1 LQPHSEHLVTTA
13 FRQVIRSLARAPLFT
28 TAAALT
34 LGLGIG
40 ANAAAF
46 SVIDAV
52 LLRPLPYGNADR
64 LVVLRHS
71 LIGIGIPDAGLSL
84 GTFYHYRHTSRTLA
98 SIAAYT
104 LLSVNLADVNGTA
117 EAERVSDADVSANLT
132 TTLGVSPA
140 RGRGFVPADERPN
153 SRVVLISDDLWR
165 RRYGGDE
172 NILNRDA
179 RINGETYRIIGVM
192 PPGFHSP
199 APTTSIWRPIHLD
212 SVTPHAGSFSLGA
225 IARLA
230 PGASPGAAQA
240 ELNKLLPRLPE
251 SFPDLFPTLPTA
263 QLLAQSKAAAIV
275 RPMRDAVV
283 GDFARAL
290 WVVAATVGL
299 LLVVTCAN
307 VANLLL
313 VRAQGRAHELA
324 VRSALGASRG
334 QLVGRFF
341 GEAAVLAAAGALLG
355 VAFAIAATSMLV
367 RYGPT
372 NFPRLAAIHV
382 DAATVIFTIL
392 IAGVVTFA
400 CGAFPA
406 LRFQSARLSA
416 FLREGGRSATGG
428 RARHRAQRTLI
439 VVQVA
444 LAVVLLAGSGLLVR
458 TVRHL
463 SEVRPG
469 FDPEGTL
476 AFSVS
481 LPHAQYARAGD
492 VARFYDEALRR
503 LSALPGVVDAGI
515 VSRLPL
521 SGPEALAPVFVEHA
535 PPPPN
540 TLPPVY
546 PFTMASA
553 GYFRAMHI
561 ALLAGRLFTDASD
574 PTDANAV
581 IVSRALAEKYWHDP
595 TGRAAIGQR
604 VRVLANRWSPI
615 VGVVESVRDT
625 SLEAAAVGQAYLPLS
640 IAASTVPDSIAPF
653 TPPVASF
660 VLRTRGD
667 PAALS
672 ASARRE
678 IRSMDAS
685 VPVYD
690 LEPLTGALTRATAR
704 TRFVLLTLAAA
715 AAITL
720 VLGAIGLYGVI
731 AYVVSLR
738 TRELGLRLA
747 LGAAPLGVLGL
758 VLREGMLLA
767 LIGVAAGLATFAGV
781 ARFLAGFLFGVGP
794 ADPLT
799 LSVVACTLLAVAGVA
814 SAVPAWRASRID
826 PLDALRAE

>member
-1 LQPHSEHLVTTA
+1 MMTA
-13 FRQVIRSLARAPLFT
+13 FRQVIRSLTRVPLFT
-28 TAAALT
+28 TAAVLT

-52 LLRPLPYGNADR
+52 LLRPLPYANADR

-104 LLSVNLADVNGTA
+104 LASVNLADVNGTA
-117 EAERVSDADVSANLT
+117 EAERVSDADVSANMT

-140 RGRGFVPADERPN
+140 LGRGFVPADEQPN
-153 SRVVLISDDLWR
+153 SRVVLISDDLWH
-165 RRYGGDE
+165 RRYGGDK

-199 APTTSIWRPIHLD
+199 AATTALWRPIHLD
-212 SVTPHAGSFSLGA
+212 SLTPHAGSFNLGG

-230 PGASPGAAQA
+230 PGSTPEDAQA

-251 SFPDLFPTLPTA
+251 SFPDLFPTLPTT

-324 VRSALGASRG
+324 VRSALGANRG
-334 QLVGRFF
+334 RLVGRFF
-341 GEAAVLAAAGALLG
+341 GEAAVLAAAGAVLG
-355 VAFAIAATSMLV
+355 VAFAIGATSMLV

-372 NFPRLAAIHV
+372 NFPRLAAVHV
-382 DAATVIFTIL
+382 DAATVAFTVL

-406 LRFQSARLSA
+406 LRFQSTRLSA

-428 RARHRAQRTLI
+428 RARHRAQRALI

-444 LAVVLLAGSGLLVR
+444 FAVVLLAGSGLLVR

-463 SEVRPG
+463 SEVHPG

-476 AFSVS
+476 AFTVS

-503 LSALPGVVDAGI
+503 LSAIPGVVDAGI

-521 SGPEALAPVFVEHA
+521 SGPEPLAPIFVEHA
-535 PPPPN
+535 PPAPN

-546 PFTMASA
+546 PFTMVSA

-574 PTDANAV
+574 PTDASSV
-581 IVSRALAEKYWHDP
+581 IVSRAFAEKYWHDP

-615 VGVVESVRDT
+615 IGVVESVRDT
-625 SLEAAAVGQAYLPLS
+625 SLEAAAIGQAYLPLS
-640 IAASTVPDSIAPF
+640 ISDQSVPDSLAPF

-660 VLRTRGD
+660 VLRTRGN

-672 ASARRE
+672 ASVRHE

-690 LEPLTGALTRATAR
+690 LEPLTGAVARATAR

-715 AAITL
+715 ATITL

-731 AYVVSLR
+731 AYVVSMR

-767 LIGVAAGLATFAGV
+767 LIGVVAGLATFAGV

-799 LSVVACTLLAVAGVA
+799 MSVVACTLLAVAGGA

>member
-1 LQPHSEHLVTTA
+1 MAA

-28 TAAALT
+28 TAAVLT
-34 LGLGIG
+34 LGMGIG

-140 RGRGFVPADERPN
+140 RGRAFVPADEQPT

-165 RRYGGDE
+165 RRYGGNK

-199 APTTSIWRPIHLD
+199 AVTTEIWRPIHLD
-212 SVTPHAGSFSLGA
+212 SLTAHAGSFNLGG
-225 IARLA
+225 IARLG
-230 PGASPGAAQA
+230 PGVTPEAAQA

-341 GEAAVLAAAGALLG
+341 AEAAVLAAAGASLG
-355 VAFAIAATSMLV
+355 VAFAIGATSLLV

-372 NFPRLAAIHV
+372 NFPRLAAVHV
-382 DAATVIFTIL
+382 DAVTVAFTVL
-392 IAGVVTFA
+392 IAGIVTFA

-428 RARHRAQRTLI
+428 RARHRAQRALI

-444 LAVVLLAGSGLLVR
+444 FAVVLLAGSGLLVR

-476 AFSVS
+476 AFAVS
-481 LPHAQYARAGD
+481 LPRAQYARAGD

-503 LSALPGVVDAGI
+503 LSAIPGVVDAGI
-515 VSRLPL
+515 VSHLPL
-521 SGPEALAPVFVEHA
+521 SGPEALVPIFVEHA

-561 ALLAGRLFTDASD
+561 ALLAGRLFTAASD
-574 PTDANAV
+574 PTDANNV
-581 IVSRALAEKYWHDP
+581 IVSRAVAEKYWHDP

-615 VGVVESVRDT
+615 IGVVESVRDT
-625 SLEAAAVGQAYLPLS
+625 SLEAAAVGQAYMPLS
-640 IAASTVPDSIAPF
+640 IADTTVPDSLAPF

-660 VLRTRGD
+660 VLRARGN

-672 ASARRE
+672 ASVRRE
-678 IRSMDAS
+678 IRSLDAS

-690 LEPLTGALTRATAR
+690 LEPLTGAVARATAR
-704 TRFVLLTLAAA
+704 TRFVLLTLGAAA
-715 AAITL
+715 TITL
-720 VLGAIGLYGVI
+720 MLGAIGLYGVI

-767 LIGVAAGLATFAGV
+767 LTGVVAGLATFAGV

-799 LSVVACTLLAVAGVA
+799 MSVVACTLLAVAGGA

-826 PLDALRAE
+826 PLEALRAE